1 MGSRGQ
7 QQQLLRGVAS
17 GRQLL
22 GCSLAAAAA
31 AAAAM
36 AAPEAV
42 CGGGET
48 PRLGL
53 KQFLRAARD
62 EAAVASGLVPAA
74 QYLLRG
80 KRPPAFSRALLPATT
95 VCLKLSSATLS
106 RRASS

>member
-1 MGSRGQ
+1 MG
-7 QQQLLRGVAS
+7 A
-17 GRQLL
+17 
-22 GCSLAAAAA
+22 LAAAAA